1 MMAKKFCTECGKE
14 LIPGNRFCINCG
26 NKILDE
32 WPTTVSNQIKEEILE
47 AKDFSK
53 QEEKRLSETIVNRV
67 EAIGQIIGNTSFASA
82 VGGEMV
88 FTQNIPSTNSVLSTI
103 GPLKYLLN
111 GILSIFK
118 NFKGIFRDKKRLIPA
133 IIMTII
139 WIVLIILPTLG
150 VAGTPMRYL
159 YFLTFARGGMG
170 QGLSKLI
177 GGTLGK
183 GLFAYFVTSLIT
195 PIFSGKKPFKG
206 IGGGIKTLFNSFAVK
221 DIRGLSPISLGG
233 GLALIAY
240 NFLTGSAIIQ
250 NSMIGIVGFIMG
262 LRGLSRKTGFL
273 RGFIISFA
281 KKSSKNKHVDSY
293 YINKIIAGVTTGFAL
308 SIPLST
314 IGFSYICY
322 VIGVFLIGVAI
333 ILKIIVGKKKG
344 VENA

>member
-1 MMAKKFCTECGKE
+1 MINKFCTECGKE
-14 LIPGNRFCINCG
+14 LIPGNKFCINCG
-26 NKILDE
+26 NRIE
-32 WPTTVSNQIKEEILE
+32 EEKEEVIQVENLP
-47 AKDFSK
+47 KK
-53 QEEKRLSETIVNRV
+53 EKKGREIVAETVTS
-67 EAIGQIIGNTSFASA
+67 IGQILGNTSFASA

-88 FTQNIPSTNSVLSTI
+88 FTQQISTANSVLSTI
-103 GPLKYLLN
+103 GPLKYLFN
-111 GILSIFK
+111 GIVSIFK
-118 NFKGIFRDKKRLIPA
+118 NFKGVLRDKKKWIPA

-139 WIVLIILPTLG
+139 WVTVAILPTLG

-170 QGLSKLI
+170 QGLSRLI

-183 GLFAYFVTSLIT
+183 GLFAYFVTSLII

-221 DIRGLSPISLGG
+221 DIRGLNPIFLGG

-314 IGFSYICY
+314 IGFGYICY